1 MSDEPTAADLELQQ
15 TMDSIRA
22 LGEDKHTVQPDIE
35 PETDSTEDD

>member
-22 LGEDKHTVQPDIE
+22 FGEDKHSVQPDIE
-35 PETDSTEDD
+35 PEEDSTEDN